1 MSEIYTG
8 YFAKSRFYEKKK
20 LKQISVAQF
29 NPSWY
34 NGVSFP
40 ELAPSK
46 ELLGDYKYNG
56 ISQEEYKIRYLNE
69 LSRPAAMRSIEKLK
83 EMTETSDR
91 DIILLCYEVSEDF
104 CHRHL
109 LADFLN
115 QYEPEVFR
123 IREY

>member
-56 ISQEEYKIRYLNE
+56 ISQVVIIRSNNE
-69 LSRPAAMRSIEKLK
+69 SYTLP
-83 EMTETSDR
+83 D
-91 DIILLCYEVSEDF
+91 
-104 CHRHL
+104 
-109 LADFLN
+109 
-115 QYEPEVFR
+115 
-123 IREY
+123 